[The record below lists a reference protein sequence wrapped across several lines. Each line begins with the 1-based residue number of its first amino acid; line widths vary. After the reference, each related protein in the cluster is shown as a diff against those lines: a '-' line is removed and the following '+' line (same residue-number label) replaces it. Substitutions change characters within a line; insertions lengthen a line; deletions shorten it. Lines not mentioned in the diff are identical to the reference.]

1 VHDDP
6 TVVDA
11 AEPALP
17 LLPRSPPYRSGMSE
31 PSTVSL
37 AEAAALSGVSKPT
50 VRARLA
56 RAGFDV
62 TAYRQPDGSLAIPLA
77 DLDGAGLTLDKPTPK
92 PSRSKGSEVETVLV
106 VKLEAAEAIAAL
118 HRERADALA
127 REVDRLGALVT
138 WLTMELDRTRVR
150 PALESG
156 RRWFRKRTSEP
167 VEVVQGIVD
176 EDAL

>member
-1 VHDDP
+1 
-6 TVVDA
+6 
-11 AEPALP
+11 
-17 LLPRSPPYRSGMSE
+17 MSE

-37 AEAAALSGVSKPT
+37 AEAAALSGVTKPT

-62 TAYRQPDGSLAIPLA
+62 GAYRQPDGSLAIPLA

-92 PSRSKGSEVETVLV
+92 PSPSKGSEVEAVLT

-118 HRERADALA
+118 HRERAEGLA

-138 WLTMELDRTRVR
+138 WLTMELDRARVR
-150 PALESG
+150 PSLGSG
-156 RRWFRKRTSEP
+156 RRWGRRSKVAQP
-167 VEVVQGIVD
+167 VEVVDGIVD
-176 EDAL
+176 EDGL